1 MSDAGLPQKT
11 VRWRNHRPLELSRKC
26 RCLEQTSLGDP
37 ERTWR
42 SLLNASHFGR
52 HEKRRRLGA
61 SALVRGL

>member
-1 MSDAGLPQKT
+1 MSDAGLPQKKRYVGET
-11 VRWRNHRPLELSRKC
+11 MELSRKC

-42 SLLNASHFGR
+42 SLLNAAHFGR
-52 HEKRRRLGA
+52 HEKRQHGGA